1 LIDRDANINAQ
12 CNAGWTPLHK
22 ACLKGYVEIVQ
33 LLCEN
38 GAKVDI
44 QSNDE
49 HDTPLHDACS
59 NGHKDVVLVL
69 LQHGANPRIHNS
81 EGRFP
86 REMID
91 DNLEELKDILLEA
104 TKSFKETKES
114 NDTREDSEPP
124 ISLLTKRHSR
134 RTSTASDAPIQLPAT
149 GRPKRGVTTE
159 KDDFLAR
166 DINYRDSN
174 GRRHLHLQA
183 LQGHSKFVRELLRI
197 GAAHHAR
204 DREGNQPLHLA
215 ARGGHYEV
223 ALALL
228 EYGADAN
235 AISKQ
240 GATPLHE
247 VAGRG
252 HKDIIEML
260 LFYGANPT
268 IQDDGGRTALDV
280 AIESPSTASEGEV
293 DVLKKKFVEFSGVR
307 PTQEETSVKMEETDE
322 ATPIEDHVDDPV
334 VKGRFTS
341 ALASPDSGRRISS
354 VTAAEGEMV
363 GEDPE
368 LEKMDIDPPEPHG
381 STSPMQITDVQSPAQ
396 METTGKI
403 LHEPS
408 EPPPEPRWKKLA
420 ALNHLS
426 EPLIKELDQLLPIF
440 TMQFHNCTSTQIYV
454 AHTQICSLLG
464 FTSQELF
471 ENCTPIF
478 CHVPDNRSPIIK
490 TDTFKSGEDT
500 ILYTICLACFTSAH
514 SFTTFGM

>member
-1 LIDRDANINAQ
+1 LINGEANINAQ

-38 GAKVDI
+38 GAKIDI
-44 QSNDE
+44 QSTDE

-69 LQHGANPRIHNS
+69 LQHDANPRIQNS

-86 REMID
+86 HEMID
-91 DNLEELKDILLEA
+91 DNFEELKDILLEA
-104 TKSFKETKES
+104 TKSFKETKGS
-114 NDTREDSEPP
+114 HDTREDSEPP

-183 LQGHSKFVRELLRI
+183 LQGHGNFVRELLRI
-197 GAAHHAR
+197 GAAHNAR

-215 ARGGHYEV
+215 ARGGHEDV
-223 ALALL
+223 VLALL

-240 GATPLHE
+240 GTTPLHE

-260 LFYGANPT
+260 LLYGANPT
-268 IQDDGGRTALDV
+268 LQDDEGRTPLDV

-293 DVLKKKFVEFSGVR
+293 DVLKKKFVELGGVL
-307 PTQEETSVKMEETDE
+307 PTQKETSVKMEETDE
-322 ATPIEDHVDDPV
+322 ATFVEDHVDDPV

-341 ALASPDSGRRISS
+341 ALSSPDSGRRISS
-354 VTAAEGEMV
+354 VTAAEEETV
-363 GEDPE
+363 NEDPE
-368 LEKMDIDPPEPHG
+368 LEKMDVDPPEPHG
-381 STSPMQITDVQSPAQ
+381 SPSPMQIGDVQSPTQ
-396 METTGKI
+396 MEITEI

-408 EPPPEPRWKKLA
+408 EPPPEPRWKKLS
-420 ALNHLS
+420 ALQQLS
-426 EPLIKELDQLLPIF
+426 EPLMKELGQLLPIY
-440 TMQFHNCTSTQIYV
+440 TMQFHNSTTTHIYV
-454 AHTQICSLLG
+454 AHTQICCLLG
-464 FTSQELF
+464 FTSQEF
-471 ENCTPIF
+471 FQRCSSISHAPN
-478 CHVPDNRSPIIK
+478 DRSPIK
-490 TDTFKSGEDT
+490 TGTFKSGKDT
-500 ILYTICLACFTSAH
+500 ILYTICLTCFTSAH